1 MTILNEMPYFFDP
14 RISDMTESGRTMR
27 DVVLEKLDFA
37 LEANRNVLSTVAE
50 VRGYIDPKD
59 LFLRAIDEFCAGSM
73 GDAERMSAM
82 SDPAYER
89 KALMSEEFSAVLV
102 NKFYKLLNY
111 GLLLRTI
118 EKAMADME
126 RQGEDDPEK
135 RRVLEEANK
144 KALGFFDALASRLE
158 KDIHYQAIPLKKLI
172 SIQLN
177 SGFLT
182 MEYLKEKAR

>member
-1 MTILNEMPYFFDP
+1 
-14 RISDMTESGRTMR
+14 
-27 DVVLEKLDFA
+27 
-37 LEANRNVLSTVAE
+37 
-50 VRGYIDPKD
+50 
-59 LFLRAIDEFCAGSM
+59 
-73 GDAERMSAM
+73 
-82 SDPAYER
+82 
-89 KALMSEEFSAVLV
+89 LMSEEFSAVLV